1 MEKVSSWVSDFDG
14 YGFEVFFADFLLE
27 ELQLDASRVVIRDEG
42 GVSELVDERLA
53 TARKI
58 IGIEES
64 AGMARNADNNALRAL
79 CFSRWLAV
87 QCLPKRRLRLGVR

>member
-1 MEKVSSWVSDFDG
+1 MGDFDG
-14 YGFEVFFADFLLE
+14 HGFEVFFADFLLE
-27 ELQLDASRVVIRDEG
+27 ELELDALGVVVRDEG
-42 GVSELVDERLA
+42 GVSELVDERFA

-58 IGIEES
+58 IGIEEA

-87 QCLPKRRLRLGVR
+87 QCFPNRRLRLGVR